1 MSGYIKMSS
10 TGVLPRGQREKYIN
24 NLRLTENQK
33 NKFKGTNLNVNTI
46 QKVVNAL
53 SRRRERN
60 VRINGILNALLSG
73 NRRPLNSLLSE
84 ASTRQ
89 RANTTPNNTR
99 QRANTTPNNTRQRVN
114 TTPNNTR
121 QRANTTPNNTRNQ
134 NNQNTQSTR
143 NQNTP
148 RPINDT
154 NRNALKRER
163 PNKANN
169 INKIYKYP
177 FLYNVVPKTKAQRND
192 NIGRARVKFVS
203 RVSGRSENAFNPQ
216 LISDETLNSFINLV
230 NDYIKYK
237 TQLPKNFNRSKY
249 EQILK
254 HYKMIC
260 TRVKRYTYSGLNET
274 QLSFLRG
281 LQLICAGGSQ
291 ANTSNENVAFKNLQE
306 NKDKVYDILSLC
318 SKDTFIRLL
327 GQLVGTNDDTWVRI
341 YIEDLSK
348 RLNERIKDLDAV
360 KAITFYL
367 KHQARN
373 NNNRLR
379 SFDSYIASLGK
390 TKNTIKLIPEDLR
403 KLIGSF
409 KVVYA
414 TKRVH
419 GLPLALES
427 GPADHDSLSNRS
439 LQNMV
444 NNPSTFNA
452 FSPKSLFL
460 YFVWNAMEKHGA
472 KKNAGR
478 CGFRGKIDDALLR
491 RRVVFAN
498 VGGFK
503 ELGYRTF
510 AEALVA
516 MNHGRTHTLKTIVKN
531 GNRSIGVP
539 GKMKNNRNSKSYV
552 NAMKNRV
559 VRNNVM
565 FLNTEEREK
574 NHLYKLQVGQRVA
587 LKFDGEKLT
596 KFDPNP
602 NGGDIE
608 NPNVLWTTYGLHME
622 QTTGGKSY
630 KFFDLLRYLYGDKT
644 NLNPR
649 ENGKGIGNNYVIQ
662 LDSKTLDWLHKQY
675 YFTDKLGEDYRTQ
688 IIKKITSCR
697 RQVN

>member
-1 MSGYIKMSS
+1 M
-10 TGVLPRGQREKYIN
+10 TTRAQRVNYIN
-24 NLRLTENQK
+24 SLRLTENQK
-33 NKFKGTNLNVNTI
+33 SRFKRTNMNKNTI

-53 SRRRERN
+53 SGKSERN
-60 VRINGILNALLSG
+60 ARINGILRALLNDR
-73 NRRPLNSLLSE
+73 NRGPLNSLL
-84 ASTRQ
+84 RQ
-89 RANTTPNNTR
+89 SNNSVV
-99 QRANTTPNNTRQRVN
+99 A
-114 TTPNNTR
+114 
-121 QRANTTPNNTRNQ
+121 
-134 NNQNTQSTR
+134 R

-148 RPINDT
+148 TSTPTSRNNQNTSTSTPTSRNVRPINNT

-177 FLYNVVPKTKAQRND
+177 YLHSVVPKTKTQRNA
-192 NIGRARVKFVS
+192 NIYRSRILFNARV
-203 RVSGRSENAFNPQ
+203 GRSENAFNPV
-216 LISDETLNSFINLV
+216 LVSDETLNSFINLI
-230 NDYIKYK
+230 NDYNKYK
-237 TQLPKNFNRSKY
+237 NQLPSNFNKKPY
-249 EQILK
+249 EKLLR
-254 HYKMIC
+254 HYVMIC
-260 TRVKRYTYSGLNET
+260 SRVKQYTYSKLT
-274 QLSFLRG
+274 KPQLSFLRG

-291 ANTSNENVAFKNLQE
+291 ANAPNENAAFNNLIE
-306 NKDKVYDILSLC
+306 NRDKVFDILSLC
-318 SKDTFIRLL
+318 SKNTFIELS
-327 GQLVGTNDDTWVRI
+327 GKSTAEDSDTDVKT
-341 YIEDLSK
+341 YIEELNK
-348 RLNERIKDLDAV
+348 RLSERIKDLDAV
-360 KAITFYL
+360 RAITHYL
-367 KHQARN
+367 KHEAKN
-373 NNNRLR
+373 SNSNRLK
-379 SFDSYIASLGK
+379 SFEGYIASLDK
-390 TKNTIKLIPEDLR
+390 TKNTINRIPKDLR

-444 NNPSTFNA
+444 NNPGTFNA

-460 YFVWNAMEKHGA
+460 YFVWNAMEKHGS
-472 KKNAGR
+472 KKGAGW

-498 VGGFK
+498 VGESKNF
-503 ELGYRTF
+503 GYRTF

-559 VRNNVM
+559 VRNNAM
-565 FLNTEEREK
+565 FLNTEKRAE
-574 NHLYKLQVGQRVA
+574 NHLYTLQVGQRVA
-587 LKFDGEKLT
+587 LKFNGKELT
-596 KFDPNP
+596 KFDQKV
-602 NGGDIE
+602 DTE
-608 NPNVLWTTYGLHME
+608 KPNVLWTTYGLHMY

-630 KFFDLLRYLYGDKT
+630 KFFDLLKYLYGAKT

-675 YFTDKLGEDYRTQ
+675 YFTDKLGEDYRTK
-688 IIKKITSCR
+688 IMNKITSCSR
-697 RQVN
+697 

>member
-1 MSGYIKMSS
+1 MTTRVKRAS
-10 TGVLPRGQREKYIN
+10 YIN
-24 NLRLTENQK
+24 NLTLSDSQK
-33 NKFKGTNLNVNTI
+33 TKFRRSSLNLNTI

-53 SRRRERN
+53 KGIRGDRN
-60 VRINGILNALLSG
+60 VRINGILNALSNG
-73 NRRPLNSLLSE
+73 NRGPLNNLLSE
-84 ASTRQ
+84 ANTRRVARNQSTP
-89 RANTTPNNTR
+89 TPNQSTP
-99 QRANTTPNNTRQRVN
+99 TPTPTPNQSTP
-114 TTPNNTR
+114 TPTPTPN
-121 QRANTTPNNTRNQ
+121 
-134 NNQNTQSTR
+134 QSTPSSR
-143 NQNTP
+143 NV
-148 RPINDT
+148 RPINQE

-169 INKIYKYP
+169 INKVYKYP
-177 FLYNVVPKTKAQRND
+177 FLYNVVPKTKKERNA
-192 NIGRARVKFVS
+192 NIARARSKFGA
-203 RVSGRSENAFNPQ
+203 RIGGRSENAFNPI
-216 LISDETLNSFINLV
+216 LISDETLNSFLNLV
-230 NDYIKYK
+230 NDYTKFEN
-237 TQLPKNFNRSKY
+237 QLPANFNRSKY
-249 EQILK
+249 KQILN

-260 TRVKRYTYSGLNET
+260 MRVKRYTYSGLT
-274 QLSFLRG
+274 KPQLSFLRG

-291 ANTSNENVAFKNLQE
+291 ANTPNENAAFNNLQE
-306 NKDKVYDILSLC
+306 NKDQVYSILSLC
-318 SKDTFIRLL
+318 SKDTFIRLS
-327 GQLVGTNDDTWVRI
+327 GQKTSEGSDASVRV
-341 YIEDLSK
+341 YIEELNR

-367 KHQARN
+367 KHQAEN

-379 SFDSYIASLGK
+379 SFDSYIASLGR

-472 KKNAGR
+472 KKGAGW

-498 VGGFK
+498 VGKSKTF
-503 ELGYRTF
+503 GYRTF

-531 GNRSIGVP
+531 GNKSVGVP
-539 GKMKNNRNSKSYV
+539 GKMQTGNNSKRYV

-559 VRNNVM
+559 VRNNAM
-565 FLNTEEREK
+565 FLNTEKRPE
-574 NHLYKLQVGQRVA
+574 NHLYKLQVGKRVA
-587 LKFDGEKLT
+587 LKFTGEKLV
-596 KFDPNP
+596 KFDPKV
-602 NGGDIE
+602 DKE
-608 NPNVLWTTYGLHME
+608 NPNVLWTTYGLHMN

-630 KFFDLLRYLYGDKT
+630 KFFDLLKYLYGDKT

-649 ENGKGIGNNYVIQ
+649 NNGPGIGNNYVIQ
-662 LDSKTLDWLHKQY
+662 LDSKTLDWLHKEY
-675 YFTDKLGEDYRTQ
+675 YFTDKLGEDYRTE
-688 IIKKITSCR
+688 IMNKITSCSR
-697 RQVN
+697 KT

>member
-1 MSGYIKMSS
+1 M
-10 TGVLPRGQREKYIN
+10 TTRLQRDSYIN
-24 NLRLTENQK
+24 GLTLSDAQK
-33 NKFKGTNLNVNTI
+33 IKFRRSTLNRNTI

-53 SRRRERN
+53 KRRGDRN

-73 NRRPLNSLLSE
+73 NRGPLNKLLRE
-84 ASTRQ
+84 
-89 RANTTPNNTR
+89 ANTR
-99 QRANTTPNNTRQRVN
+99 LVA
-114 TTPNNTR
+114 
-121 QRANTTPNNTRNQ
+121 RNQ
-134 NNQNTQSTR
+134 NTPPTR

-148 RPINDT
+148 TPNQSTPTPTPNQSTPSSRNVRPINDK
-154 NRNALKRER
+154 NRNALKSER

-169 INKIYKYP
+169 INKVYKYP
-177 FLYNVVPKTKAQRND
+177 FLYNVVPKTKAQRNA
-192 NIGRARVKFVS
+192 NIARARSKFDA
-203 RVSGRSENAFNPQ
+203 RIGGRSESAFNPT
-216 LISDETLNSFINLV
+216 LISDETLNSFLNLV
-230 NDYIKYK
+230 NDYTKYK

-249 EQILK
+249 EQILN
-254 HYKMIC
+254 HYGMIC
-260 TRVKRYTYSGLNET
+260 RRVKRYSYSGLT
-274 QLSFLRG
+274 KPQLSFLRG

-291 ANTSNENVAFKNLQE
+291 ANTPNENAAFNNLQE

-318 SKDTFIRLL
+318 SKDTFIRLS
-327 GQLVGTNDDTWVRI
+327 GQSTSEGSDASVRS
-341 YIEDLSK
+341 YIEELNR

-367 KHQARN
+367 KHQAKN
-373 NNNRLR
+373 NKNRLK

-390 TKNTIKLIPEDLR
+390 TKNTINLIPKDLR

-472 KKNAGR
+472 KKGAGW

-498 VGGFK
+498 VGDSKTF
-503 ELGYRTF
+503 GYRTF

-516 MNHGRTHTLKTIVKN
+516 MNHGRTHTLKTIVRN
-531 GNRSIGVP
+531 GNKSVGVP
-539 GKMKNNRNSKSYV
+539 RKMENSINSKRYV
-552 NAMKNRV
+552 NAMKNGV
-559 VRNNVM
+559 VRNNAM
-565 FLNTEEREK
+565 FLNTEKRAE
-574 NHLYKLQVGQRVA
+574 NHLYRLQVVQRVA
-587 LKFDGEKLT
+587 LKFDGEKLV
-596 KFDPNP
+596 KFDPKVHR
-602 NGGDIE
+602 E
-608 NPNVLWTTYGLHME
+608 NPNVLWTTYGLHMN

-630 KFFDLLRYLYGDKT
+630 KFYDLLKYLYGDKT
-644 NLNPR
+644 NLIPR
-649 ENGKGIGNNYVIQ
+649 NGKGIGNNYVIQ

-675 YFTDKLGEDYRTQ
+675 YFTDKLGEDYRTK
-688 IIKKITSCR
+688 IMDKITSCSR
-697 RQVN
+697 KPK

>member
-1 MSGYIKMSS
+1 M
-10 TGVLPRGQREKYIN
+10 TTRAQRESYIN
-24 NLRLTENQK
+24 TLILTDNQK
-33 NKFKGTNLNVNTI
+33 NKFKNSNLNVNTI
-46 QKVVNAL
+46 QNVVNAL
-53 SRRRERN
+53 RGKGDRN
-60 VRINGILNALLSG
+60 VRINGILNSLSNG
-73 NRRPLNSLLSE
+73 NRGPLNTLL
-84 ASTRQ
+84 RQ
-89 RANTTPNNTR
+89 NTQSARKQNTP
-99 QRANTTPNNTRQRVN
+99 TP
-114 TTPNNTR
+114 
-121 QRANTTPNNTRNQ
+121 
-134 NNQNTQSTR
+134 NQNTQSAR
-143 NQNTP
+143 KQNTP
-148 RPINDT
+148 TPTQNTTRPMNNT

-177 FLYNVVPKTKAQRND
+177 YLHSVVPKTKANRND
-192 NIGRARVKFVS
+192 NIGRARSKFDA
-203 RVSGRSENAFNPQ
+203 RVGGRSENAFNPI

-230 NDYIKYK
+230 NDYNKFK
-237 TQLPKNFNRSKY
+237 NQLPKDFNRSRY
-249 EQILK
+249 EQILN

-260 TRVKRYTYSGLNET
+260 TRVKRYTYSDLTKT

-291 ANTSNENVAFKNLQE
+291 ANTPNENVAFNNLQE

-318 SKDTFIRLL
+318 SKDTFIKLSR
-327 GQLVGTNDDTWVRI
+327 QKTNNGSNASVRI

-379 SFDSYIASLGK
+379 SFDSYIDSLGK
-390 TKNTIKLIPEDLR
+390 TKNTLKLIPEDLR

-472 KKNAGR
+472 KKGAGW

-498 VGGFK
+498 VGDSKTF
-503 ELGYRTF
+503 GYRTF

-559 VRNNVM
+559 VRNNAM
-565 FLNTEEREK
+565 FLNTEKRAK
-574 NHLYKLQVGQRVA
+574 NHLYTLQVGKRVA

-596 KFDPNP
+596 EFDPKV
-602 NGGDIE
+602 DIE
-608 NPNVLWTTYGLHME
+608 NPNVLWTTYGLHMD

-630 KFFDLLRYLYGDKT
+630 KFFDLLKYLYGDKT
-644 NLNPR
+644 NLIPR
-649 ENGKGIGNNYVIQ
+649 NGKGIGNNYVIQ

-675 YFTDKLGEDYRTQ
+675 YFTDKMKQDYRTN
-688 IIKKITSCR
+688 IIQKISSCSR
-697 RQVN
+697 

>member
-1 MSGYIKMSS
+1 M
-10 TGVLPRGQREKYIN
+10 TTRAQRVNYIN
-24 NLRLTENQK
+24 SLRLTENQK
-33 NKFKGTNLNVNTI
+33 SRFKRTNMNKNTI

-53 SRRRERN
+53 SGKSERN
-60 VRINGILNALLSG
+60 ARINGILRALLNDR
-73 NRRPLNSLLSE
+73 NRGPLNSLL
-84 ASTRQ
+84 RQ
-89 RANTTPNNTR
+89 SNNSVV
-99 QRANTTPNNTRQRVN
+99 A
-114 TTPNNTR
+114 
-121 QRANTTPNNTRNQ
+121 
-134 NNQNTQSTR
+134 R

-148 RPINDT
+148 TSTPTSRNVRPINNT

-177 FLYNVVPKTKAQRND
+177 YLHSVVPKTKTQRNA
-192 NIGRARVKFVS
+192 NIYRSRILFNARV
-203 RVSGRSENAFNPQ
+203 GRSENAFNPV
-216 LISDETLNSFINLV
+216 LVSDETLNSFINLI
-230 NDYIKYK
+230 NDYNKYK
-237 TQLPKNFNRSKY
+237 NQLPSNFNKKPY
-249 EQILK
+249 EKLLR
-254 HYKMIC
+254 HYVMIC
-260 TRVKRYTYSGLNET
+260 SRVKQYTYSKLT
-274 QLSFLRG
+274 KPQLSFLRG

-291 ANTSNENVAFKNLQE
+291 ANAPNENAAFNNLIE
-306 NKDKVYDILSLC
+306 NRDKVFDILSLC
-318 SKDTFIRLL
+318 SKNTFIELS
-327 GQLVGTNDDTWVRI
+327 GKSTAEDSDTDVKT
-341 YIEDLSK
+341 YIEELNK
-348 RLNERIKDLDAV
+348 RLSERIKDLDAV
-360 KAITFYL
+360 RAITHYL
-367 KHQARN
+367 KHEAKN
-373 NNNRLR
+373 SNSNRLK
-379 SFDSYIASLGK
+379 SFEGYIASLDK
-390 TKNTIKLIPEDLR
+390 TKNTINRIPKDLR

-414 TKRVH
+414 KKRVH

-444 NNPSTFNA
+444 NNPGTFNA

-460 YFVWNAMEKHGA
+460 YFVWNAMEKHGS
-472 KKNAGR
+472 KKGAGW

-498 VGGFK
+498 VGESKNF
-503 ELGYRTF
+503 GYRTF

-559 VRNNVM
+559 VRNNAM
-565 FLNTEEREK
+565 FLNTEKRAE
-574 NHLYKLQVGQRVA
+574 NHLYTLQVGQRVA
-587 LKFDGEKLT
+587 LKFNGKELT
-596 KFDPNP
+596 KFDQKV
-602 NGGDIE
+602 DTE
-608 NPNVLWTTYGLHME
+608 KPNVLWTTYGLHMY

-630 KFFDLLRYLYGDKT
+630 KFFDLLKYLYGAKT

-675 YFTDKLGEDYRTQ
+675 YFTDKLGEDYRTK
-688 IIKKITSCR
+688 IMNKITSCSR
-697 RQVN
+697 

>member
-1 MSGYIKMSS
+1 LKQY
-10 TGVLPRGQREKYIN
+10 N
-24 NLRLTENQK
+24 NR
-33 NKFKGTNLNVNTI
+33 
-46 QKVVNAL
+46 NA
-53 SRRRERN
+53 S
-60 VRINGILNALLSG
+60 
-73 NRRPLNSLLSE
+73 
-84 ASTRQ
+84 
-89 RANTTPNNTR
+89 
-99 QRANTTPNNTRQRVN
+99 
-114 TTPNNTR
+114 
-121 QRANTTPNNTRNQ
+121 
-134 NNQNTQSTR
+134 QNTQPTR

-148 RPINDT
+148 TPTPNQNTQPTRNQNTQPTRNQNTQPTRNQNTPTPNQNTPSSRNSRPINDT

-177 FLYNVVPKTKAQRND
+177 FLHNVVPKTKAQRNA
-192 NIGRARVKFVS
+192 NIGRARVKFNA
-203 RVSGRSENAFNPQ
+203 RVSGRSDNAFIPP

-230 NDYIKYK
+230 NDYNNYK
-237 TQLPKNFNRSKY
+237 TQLPRDFNRSKY

-254 HYKMIC
+254 HYEMIC
-260 TRVKRYTYSGLNET
+260 TRVKRYTYSGLNES

-291 ANTSNENVAFKNLQE
+291 ANTPNENTAFNNLEE

-318 SKDTFIRLL
+318 SKYTFIRLS
-327 GQLVGTNDDTWVRI
+327 GQSVSGGNDTSVRI

-348 RLNERIKDLDAV
+348 RLNERIKDVDAV

-373 NNNRLR
+373 NKNRLR
-379 SFDSYIASLGK
+379 SFDSYIDSLLDRTK
-390 TKNTIKLIPEDLR
+390 TTLKLIPENLR

-472 KKNAGR
+472 KKGAGW

-498 VGGFK
+498 VGKSKTF
-503 ELGYRTF
+503 GYRTF

-539 GKMKNNRNSKSYV
+539 GKMTNNKNSKSYV

-565 FLNTEEREK
+565 FLNTEPRQQ

-587 LKFDGEKLT
+587 LKFDGEKLA
-596 KFDPNP
+596 KFDPKV
-602 NGGDIE
+602 DIE

-630 KFFDLLRYLYGDKT
+630 KFFDLLKYLHGEKT

-649 ENGKGIGNNYVIQ
+649 QNGTGIGNNYVIQ

-675 YFTDKLGEDYRTQ
+675 YFTDKLNVDYRTN
-688 IIKKITSCR
+688 IINKISSCSR
-697 RQVN
+697 KPK

>member
-1 MSGYIKMSS
+1 MSS

-33 NKFKGTNLNVNTI
+33 NKFKRTKLNVNTI
-46 QKVVNAL
+46 QNVVNAL

-89 RANTTPNNTR
+89 RAS
-99 QRANTTPNNTRQRVN
+99 
-114 TTPNNTR
+114 
-121 QRANTTPNNTRNQ
+121 TTPNNTRNQ
-134 NNQNTQSTR
+134 NNQNTQSTRNQNTPRPNQNTQSTRNQNTPRPNQNTQSTR

-192 NIGRARVKFVS
+192 NIGRARVKFIS
-203 RVSGRSENAFNPQ
+203 RVSGRSETAFNPQ

-230 NDYIKYK
+230 NDYTKYE

-260 TRVKRYTYSGLNET
+260 TRVKRYTYSGLNKT

-291 ANTSNENVAFKNLQE
+291 ANAANENVAFKNLQE

-318 SKDTFIRLL
+318 SKDTFIRLS
-327 GQLVGTNDDTWVRI
+327 GQLVGTNDDTSVRI
-341 YIEDLSK
+341 YIEELSK

-367 KHQARN
+367 KHQAKN

-379 SFDSYIASLGK
+379 SFDNYIASLGK
-390 TKNTIKLIPEDLR
+390 TKNTIELIPEDLR

-409 KVVYA
+409 KVEYA
-414 TKRVH
+414 KKRVH

-444 NNPSTFNA
+444 NNPRTFNA

-460 YFVWNAMEKHGA
+460 YFVWNAMKKHGA
-472 KKNAGR
+472 KKNAGW

-498 VGGFK
+498 VGESK

-510 AEALVA
+510 AESLVA

-574 NHLYKLQVGQRVA
+574 NHLYKLQVGERVA

-596 KFDPNP
+596 KFDPKP

-608 NPNVLWTTYGLHME
+608 NPNVLWTTYGLHMY

-688 IIKKITSCR
+688 IIEKISSCR

>member
-1 MSGYIKMSS
+1 M
-10 TGVLPRGQREKYIN
+10 TTRAQRESYIN
-24 NLRLTENQK
+24 SLRLTENQK
-33 NKFKGTNLNVNTI
+33 SRFKRTNMNKNTI

-53 SRRRERN
+53 SGKSERN
-60 VRINGILNALLSG
+60 ARINGILRALLNDK
-73 NRRPLNSLLSE
+73 NRGPLNSLL
-84 ASTRQ
+84 RQ
-89 RANTTPNNTR
+89 SNNSVV
-99 QRANTTPNNTRQRVN
+99 A
-114 TTPNNTR
+114 
-121 QRANTTPNNTRNQ
+121 
-134 NNQNTQSTR
+134 R

-148 RPINDT
+148 TSTPTSRNNQNTPTSTPTSRNNQNTPTSTPTSRNVRPINNT

-177 FLYNVVPKTKAQRND
+177 FLHNVVPKTKAQRNA
-192 NIGRARVKFVS
+192 NIDRARVKFNA
-203 RVSGRSENAFNPQ
+203 RVSGRSENAFNPI
-216 LISDETLNSFINLV
+216 LISDETLNSFLNLV
-230 NDYIKYK
+230 NDYTKYEK
-237 TQLPKNFNRSKY
+237 QLPKNFNRSKY

-260 TRVKRYTYSGLNET
+260 TRVKGYTYSGLT
-274 QLSFLRG
+274 KSQLSFLRG
-281 LQLICAGGSQ
+281 LQLLCAGGSQ
-291 ANTSNENVAFKNLQE
+291 ANTPNENTAFNNVQE
-306 NKDKVYDILSLC
+306 NKDKVHDILSLC
-318 SKDTFIRLL
+318 SKDTFIRLS
-327 GQLVGTNDDTWVRI
+327 GQLVSGSNDTSVRS

-367 KHQARN
+367 KHQAKN
-373 NNNRLR
+373 NKNRLK
-379 SFDSYIASLGK
+379 SFDSYIASLDK
-390 TKNTIKLIPEDLR
+390 TKNTINRIPKDLR

-414 TKRVH
+414 KKRVH

-444 NNPSTFNA
+444 NNPITFNA

-460 YFVWNAMEKHGA
+460 YFVWNAMEKHGS
-472 KKNAGR
+472 KKGAGW

-498 VGGFK
+498 VGESKNF
-503 ELGYRTF
+503 GYRTF

-516 MNHGRTHTLKTIVKN
+516 MNHGRTHTLKTIVRN

-539 GKMKNNRNSKSYV
+539 GKMKNNINSKSYV

-559 VRNNVM
+559 VRNNAM

-574 NHLYKLQVGQRVA
+574 NHLYTLQVGQRVA

-596 KFDPNP
+596 KFNP
-602 NGGDIE
+602 KVDTE
-608 NPNVLWTTYGLHME
+608 KPNVLWTTYGLHMY

-630 KFFDLLRYLYGDKT
+630 KFFDLLKYLYGAKT

-675 YFTDKLGEDYRTQ
+675 YFTDKLGEDYRTK
-688 IIKKITSCR
+688 IMNKITSCSR
-697 RQVN
+697 

>member
-1 MSGYIKMSS
+1 M
-10 TGVLPRGQREKYIN
+10 TTRAQRESYIN
-24 NLRLTENQK
+24 SLRLTENQK
-33 NKFKGTNLNVNTI
+33 NRFKGTNLNKNTI

-53 SRRRERN
+53 SGKSERN
-60 VRINGILNALLSG
+60 ARINGILRALLNDK
-73 NRRPLNSLLSE
+73 NRRPLNSLL
-84 ASTRQ
+84 RQ
-89 RANTTPNNTR
+89 SNTR
-99 QRANTTPNNTRQRVN
+99 VVA
-114 TTPNNTR
+114 
-121 QRANTTPNNTRNQ
+121 RNQ
-134 NNQNTQSTR
+134 NNQNTPTSR
-143 NQNTP
+143 NNQNTP
-148 RPINDT
+148 TSTPTSRNNQNTPTSTSTPRNVRPIDNT

-177 FLYNVVPKTKAQRND
+177 YLHNVVPKTKVQRNR
-192 NIGRARVKFVS
+192 NMGRARSQFDV
-203 RVSGRSENAFNPQ
+203 RIGGRSQNAFNPI
-216 LISDETLNSFINLV
+216 LISDGTLNSFLNLV
-230 NDYIKYK
+230 NDYTKYK
-237 TQLPKNFNRSKY
+237 KQLPKNFNRSRY
-249 EQILK
+249 EQILN
-254 HYKMIC
+254 HYRMIC
-260 TRVKRYTYSGLNET
+260 TRVKRYSYSGLTKT

-291 ANTSNENVAFKNLQE
+291 ANTPNENTAFNNLQE

-318 SKDTFIRLL
+318 SKDAFIRLS
-327 GQLVGTNDDTWVRI
+327 GQSTSEGSDTSVKS

-367 KHQARN
+367 KHQAKN
-373 NNNRLR
+373 NKNRLR

-414 TKRVH
+414 AKRVH
-419 GLPLALES
+419 GLPLALET

-444 NNPSTFNA
+444 NNPNTFNA

-472 KKNAGR
+472 KKGAGW

-498 VGGFK
+498 VGESKTF
-503 ELGYRTF
+503 GYRTF

-531 GNRSIGVP
+531 GNKSIGVP
-539 GKMKNNRNSKSYV
+539 DKMKNSKNSKSYV
-552 NAMKNRV
+552 NAMRNKV

-565 FLNTEEREK
+565 FLNTEKRPE
-574 NHLYKLQVGQRVA
+574 NHLYKLQVGKRVA
-587 LKFDGEKLT
+587 LKFTGEKLV
-596 KFDPNP
+596 KFDPKV
-602 NGGDIE
+602 DKE
-608 NPNVLWTTYGLHME
+608 NPDVLWTTYGLHMY

-630 KFFDLLRYLYGDKT
+630 KFFDLLKYLYGDKT

-649 ENGKGIGNNYVIQ
+649 QNGRGIGNNYVIQ

-675 YFTDKLGEDYRTQ
+675 YFTGKLDEDYRTK
-688 IIKKITSCR
+688 IMNKITSCSR
-697 RQVN
+697 

>member
-1 MSGYIKMSS
+1 M
-10 TGVLPRGQREKYIN
+10 TTRAQRESYIN
-24 NLRLTENQK
+24 SLRLTENQK
-33 NKFKGTNLNVNTI
+33 NRFKGTNLNKNTI

-53 SRRRERN
+53 SGKSERN
-60 VRINGILNALLSG
+60 ARINGILRALLNDK
-73 NRRPLNSLLSE
+73 NRRPLNSLL
-84 ASTRQ
+84 RQ
-89 RANTTPNNTR
+89 SNTR
-99 QRANTTPNNTRQRVN
+99 VVA
-114 TTPNNTR
+114 
-121 QRANTTPNNTRNQ
+121 RNQ
-134 NNQNTQSTR
+134 NNQNTPTSR
-143 NQNTP
+143 NNQNTP
-148 RPINDT
+148 TSTPTSRNNQNTPTSTSTPRNVRPIDNT

-177 FLYNVVPKTKAQRND
+177 YLHNVVPKTKVQRNR
-192 NIGRARVKFVS
+192 NMGRARSQFDV
-203 RVSGRSENAFNPQ
+203 RIGGRSQNAFNPI
-216 LISDETLNSFINLV
+216 LISDGTLNSFLNLV
-230 NDYIKYK
+230 NDYTKYK
-237 TQLPKNFNRSKY
+237 KQLPKNFNRSRY
-249 EQILK
+249 EQILN
-254 HYKMIC
+254 HYRMIC
-260 TRVKRYTYSGLNET
+260 TRVKRYSYSGLTKT

-291 ANTSNENVAFKNLQE
+291 ANTPNENTAFNNLQE

-318 SKDTFIRLL
+318 SKDAFIRLS
-327 GQLVGTNDDTWVRI
+327 GQSTSEGSDTSVKS

-367 KHQARN
+367 KHQAKN
-373 NNNRLR
+373 NKNRLR

-414 TKRVH
+414 AKRVH
-419 GLPLALES
+419 GLPLALET

-444 NNPSTFNA
+444 NNPNTFNA

-472 KKNAGR
+472 KKGAGW

-498 VGGFK
+498 VGESKTF
-503 ELGYRTF
+503 GYRTF

-531 GNRSIGVP
+531 GNKSIGVP
-539 GKMKNNRNSKSYV
+539 DKMKNSKNSKSYV
-552 NAMKNRV
+552 NAMRNKV

-565 FLNTEEREK
+565 FLNTEKRPE
-574 NHLYKLQVGQRVA
+574 NHLYKLQVGKRVA
-587 LKFDGEKLT
+587 LKFTGEKLM
-596 KFDPNP
+596 KFDPKE
-602 NGGDIE
+602 DRE
-608 NPNVLWTTYGLHME
+608 NPNVLWTTYGLHLM
-622 QTTGGKSY
+622 QTSGGKSY
-630 KFFDLLRYLYGDKT
+630 DFFDLLKYLYGDKK

-649 ENGKGIGNNYVIQ
+649 PNGRGIGNNYVIQ

-675 YFTDKLGEDYRTQ
+675 YFTDKMNEDYRTN
-688 IIKKITSCR
+688 ITEKINSCSIKPK
-697 RQVN
+697 

>member
-1 MSGYIKMSS
+1 M
-10 TGVLPRGQREKYIN
+10 TTRAQRDSYIN
-24 NLRLTENQK
+24 GLTLSDAQK
-33 NKFKGTNLNVNTI
+33 NKFRRSTLNRNTI

-53 SRRRERN
+53 KGRGERN
-60 VRINGILNALLSG
+60 VRINGILNALSSG
-73 NRRPLNSLLSE
+73 IRGPLNTLLRQYNNRN
-84 ASTRQ
+84 APQTTRPA
-89 RANTTPNNTR
+89 R
-99 QRANTTPNNTRQRVN
+99 
-114 TTPNNTR
+114 
-121 QRANTTPNNTRNQ
+121 
-134 NNQNTQSTR
+134 NQNTQPTR
-143 NQNTP
+143 NQNTQP
-148 RPINDT
+148 SPQSVSNQNTPPSINVRPINDT
-154 NRNALKRER
+154 NRNVLKRGR
-163 PNKANN
+163 PDKANN
-169 INKIYKYP
+169 INKVYKYP
-177 FLYNVVPKTKAQRND
+177 YLHNVVPKTKAQRNA
-192 NIGRARVKFVS
+192 NIDRARTKFS
-203 RVSGRSENAFNPQ
+203 ARVGERSEKAFNPI

-230 NDYIKYK
+230 NDYNKFEN
-237 TQLPKNFNRSKY
+237 QLPKDFNRSRY
-249 EQILK
+249 EQILN

-260 TRVKRYTYSGLNET
+260 TRVKRYTYSGLTKT

-291 ANTSNENVAFKNLQE
+291 ANTPNENVAFNNLQE

-318 SKDTFIRLL
+318 SKDTFIKLSR
-327 GQLVGTNDDTWVRI
+327 QLVSEGSDASVRS

-373 NNNRLR
+373 NKNRLR
-379 SFDSYIASLGK
+379 NFDSYIASLGK

-444 NNPSTFNA
+444 NNPNTFNA

-460 YFVWNAMEKHGA
+460 YFVWNAMEKHGS
-472 KKNAGR
+472 KKGDGW

-498 VGGFK
+498 VGESK
-503 ELGYRTF
+503 TLGYRTF

-516 MNHGRTHTLKTIVKN
+516 MNHGRTHTLKTIVRN
-531 GNRSIGVP
+531 GNKSIGVP
-539 GKMKNNRNSKSYV
+539 DKMKNSKNSKSYV
-552 NAMKNRV
+552 NAMRNRV

-565 FLNTEEREK
+565 FLNTEKRAE
-574 NHLYKLQVGQRVA
+574 NHLYRLQVGKTRRVA
-587 LKFDGEKLT
+587 LKFNDGKLI
-596 KFDPNP
+596 KFNP
-602 NGGDIE
+602 EVDTE

-630 KFFDLLRYLYGDKT
+630 KFFDLLKYLYGDKT
-644 NLNPR
+644 NLNPHK
-649 ENGKGIGNNYVIQ
+649 NGRGIGINYVIQ

-675 YFTDKLGEDYRTQ
+675 YFTNKVNEDYRTM
-688 IIKKITSCR
+688 IMNKITSCSR
-697 RQVN
+697 

>member
-1 MSGYIKMSS
+1 M
-10 TGVLPRGQREKYIN
+10 TTRAQRGSYIN
-24 NLRLTENQK
+24 SLRLLTENQK
-33 NKFKGTNLNVNTI
+33 NKFKRSNLNKNTI

-53 SRRRERN
+53 KGRGDRN

-73 NRRPLNSLLSE
+73 NRIPLNSLLRE
-84 ASTRQ
+84 AS
-89 RANTTPNNTR
+89 
-99 QRANTTPNNTRQRVN
+99 
-114 TTPNNTR
+114 
-121 QRANTTPNNTRNQ
+121 TRNQ

-148 RPINDT
+148 TPRPNQNTQSARKQNTPTPTSRPINNT

-177 FLYNVVPKTKAQRND
+177 FLHNVVPKTKAQRNA
-192 NIGRARVKFVS
+192 NIGRARVKFNA
-203 RVSGRSENAFNPQ
+203 RVSGRSENAFNPI

-237 TQLPKNFNRSKY
+237 IQLPKNFNTSKY
-249 EQILK
+249 EQILN

-260 TRVKRYTYSGLNET
+260 TRVKRYTYSGLTKT

-281 LQLICAGGSQ
+281 LQLLCAGGSQ
-291 ANTSNENVAFKNLQE
+291 ANTPNENTAFNNLQE

-318 SKDTFIRLL
+318 SKDTFIRLS
-327 GQLVGTNDDTWVRI
+327 GELVSRGSDTSVRS

-379 SFDSYIASLGK
+379 SFDSYIASLGETKK
-390 TKNTIKLIPEDLR
+390 TIERIPKDLR

-472 KKNAGR
+472 KKSAGW

-498 VGGFK
+498 VGESKNF
-503 ELGYRTF
+503 GYRTF

-516 MNHGRTHTLKTIVKN
+516 MNHGRTHTLKTIVRN

-539 GKMKNNRNSKSYV
+539 GKMTNKNNSKRYV

-565 FLNTEEREK
+565 FLNTEERAK
-574 NHLYKLQVGQRVA
+574 NHLYRLQVGKRVA
-587 LKFDGEKLT
+587 LKFDGKKLT
-596 KFDPNP
+596 KFDPKV
-602 NGGDIE
+602 DTE
-608 NPNVLWTTYGLHME
+608 KPNVLWTTYGLHME

-630 KFFDLLRYLYGDKT
+630 KFFDLLKYLYGDKT

-649 ENGKGIGNNYVIQ
+649 KNGRGIGNNYVIQ
-662 LDSKTLDWLHKQY
+662 LDSETLDWLHKEY
-675 YFTDKLGEDYRTQ
+675 YFTDKLDEDYRTK
-688 IIKKITSCR
+688 IMNKITSCSR
-697 RQVN
+697 

>member
-1 MSGYIKMSS
+1 M
-10 TGVLPRGQREKYIN
+10 TTRTQRESYIN
-24 NLRLTENQK
+24 SLILLTENQK
-33 NKFKGTNLNVNTI
+33 NKFKRSNLNNNTI

-53 SRRRERN
+53 KGRGDRN

-73 NRRPLNSLLSE
+73 NRRPLNSLLRE
-84 ASTRQ
+84 AS
-89 RANTTPNNTR
+89 
-99 QRANTTPNNTRQRVN
+99 
-114 TTPNNTR
+114 
-121 QRANTTPNNTRNQ
+121 TRNQ
-134 NNQNTQSTR
+134 NNQNTPPTR
-143 NQNTP
+143 KQNTPTPNQNTQSARKQNTP
-148 RPINDT
+148 PTRKQNTQPTRNVRPINNT

-177 FLYNVVPKTKAQRND
+177 YLHSVVPKTKANRNA
-192 NIGRARVKFVS
+192 NIGRARSKFDA
-203 RVSGRSENAFNPQ
+203 RVGGRSENAFNPI

-230 NDYIKYK
+230 NDYNKFK
-237 TQLPKNFNRSKY
+237 NQLPKDFNTSRY
-249 EQILK
+249 EQILN

-260 TRVKRYTYSGLNET
+260 TRVKRYTYSGLTKT

-281 LQLICAGGSQ
+281 LQLLCAGGSQ
-291 ANTSNENVAFKNLQE
+291 ANTPNENTAFNNLQE

-318 SKDTFIRLL
+318 SKDTFIKLSR
-327 GQLVGTNDDTWVRI
+327 QLVSEGSDTSVRS

-379 SFDSYIASLGK
+379 SFDSYIASLGETRK
-390 TKNTIKLIPEDLR
+390 TIERIPEDLR

-414 TKRVH
+414 KKRVH

-472 KKNAGR
+472 KKGAGW

-498 VGGFK
+498 VGESKNF
-503 ELGYRTF
+503 GYRTF

-516 MNHGRTHTLKTIVKN
+516 MNHGRTHTLKTIVRN

-539 GKMKNNRNSKSYV
+539 GKMTNTNNSKRYV

-565 FLNTEEREK
+565 FLNTEKRAE
-574 NHLYKLQVGQRVA
+574 NHLYKLQVGKRVA
-587 LKFDGEKLT
+587 LKFTGEKLAE
-596 KFDPNP
+596 FDPKV
-602 NGGDIE
+602 DIE

-630 KFFDLLRYLYGDKT
+630 KFFDLLKYLKGDKQ

-649 ENGKGIGNNYVIQ
+649 QNGRGIGNNYVIQ
-662 LDSKTLDWLHKQY
+662 LDSKTLDWLHTQY
-675 YFTDKLGEDYRTQ
+675 YFTDKMKQDYRTN
-688 IIKKITSCR
+688 IIQKISSCSL
-697 RQVN
+697 